1 MTVSAIGHIAGA
13 VFATELAACILS
25 RKFIYQKKSYTRAVI
40 AFEKAKARYEKT
52 VASVATKQSQ
62 QLLQNDKKSQK
73 SIDKDTKQLEWQEEE
88 MKSAAADVAR
98 HHTSANFYQS
108 IAFLLLYRVLATEY
122 VGQVVAVLPF
132 VPPSTPFPFSLF
144 RKMSFRGLTF
154 PEEYIPVSTD
164 VKSPSQACA
173 FVLIYML
180 CSFSIKLM
188 VNMIAGTKP
197 PKGADAGVG
206 NLIDS
211 KPGKQLME
219 KLGMNSEELEDAR
232 KVLGF

>member
-52 VASVATKQSQ
+52 VASVTAKQSQ
-62 QLLQNDKKSQK
+62 QLQNDKKSQK
-73 SIDKDTKQLEWQEEE
+73 SIDKDTKQMEWQEEE

-132 VPPSTPFPFSLF
+132 VPSTTFPFSLLI
-144 RKMSFRGLTF
+144 KMTFRGLIL
-154 PEEYIPVSTD
+154 PVEYVPVSSD

-188 VNMIAGTKP
+188 VNMIAGTNP

-211 KPGKQLME
+211 KPGQQLME
-219 KLGMNSEELEDAR
+219 KLGMNSEELQDAR

>member
-1 MTVSAIGHIAGA
+1 VTA
-13 VFATELAACILS
+13 
-25 RKFIYQKKSYTRAVI
+25 
-40 AFEKAKARYEKT
+40 
-52 VASVATKQSQ
+52 KQSQ
-62 QLLQNDKKSQK
+62 QLQNDKKSQK
-73 SIDKDTKQLEWQEEE
+73 SIDKDTKQMEWQEEE

-132 VPPSTPFPFSLF
+132 VPSTTFPFSLL
-144 RKMSFRGLTF
+144 RKMSFRGLTL
-154 PEEYIPVSTD
+154 PVEYVPVSSD

-188 VNMIAGTKP
+188 VNMIAGTNP

-211 KPGKQLME
+211 KPGQQLME
-219 KLGMNSEELEDAR
+219 KLGMNSEELQDAR

>member
-52 VASVATKQSQ
+52 VASVTAKQSQ
-62 QLLQNDKKSQK
+62 QLQNDKKSQK
-73 SIDKDTKQLEWQEEE
+73 SIDKDTKQMEWQEEE

-132 VPPSTPFPFSLF
+132 VPSTTFPFSLL
-144 RKMSFRGLTF
+144 RKMSFRGLTLPVEF
-154 PEEYIPVSTD
+154 VPVSSD

-188 VNMIAGTKP
+188 VNMIAGTNP

-211 KPGKQLME
+211 KPGQQLME
-219 KLGMNSEELEDAR
+219 KLGMNSEELQDAR

>member
-52 VASVATKQSQ
+52 VASVTAKQSQ
-62 QLLQNDKKSQK
+62 QLQNDKKSQK
-73 SIDKDTKQLEWQEEE
+73 SIDKDTKQMEWQEEE

-108 IAFLLLYRVLATEY
+108 IVFLLLYRVLATEY

-132 VPPSTPFPFSLF
+132 VPSTTFPFSLL
-144 RKMSFRGLTF
+144 RKMSFRGLTL
-154 PEEYIPVSTD
+154 PVEYVPVSSD

-188 VNMIAGTKP
+188 VNMIAGTNP

-211 KPGKQLME
+211 KPGQQLME
-219 KLGMNSEELEDAR
+219 KLGMNSEELQDAR

>member
-25 RKFIYQKKSYTRAVI
+25 RKFKYQTKSYTRAVI

-52 VASVATKQSQ
+52 VASVTTKQTQ

-73 SIDKDTKQLEWQEEE
+73 SIDKDTKQMEWQEEE

-132 VPPSTPFPFSLF
+132 VPSTTFPFSLL
-144 RKMSFRGLTF
+144 RKMSFRGLIL
-154 PEEYIPVSTD
+154 PVEYIPISSD

-188 VNMIAGTKP
+188 VNMIAGTNP

-219 KLGMNSEELEDAR
+219 KLGMNSEELQDAR
-232 KVLGF
+232 SVLGF

>member
-52 VASVATKQSQ
+52 VASVTAKQSQ
-62 QLLQNDKKSQK
+62 QLQNDKKSQK
-73 SIDKDTKQLEWQEEE
+73 SIDKDTKQMEWQEEE

-132 VPPSTPFPFSLF
+132 VPSTTFPFSLLI
-144 RKMSFRGLTF
+144 KMSFRGLTL
-154 PEEYIPVSTD
+154 PVENVPVSSD

-188 VNMIAGTKP
+188 VNMIAGTNP

-211 KPGKQLME
+211 KPGQQLME
-219 KLGMNSEELEDAR
+219 KLGMNSEELQDAR